1 MMKRI
6 LLAVV
11 VVAVGVGGIALGL
24 RMRGLSFEEAAGMGR
39 EAITGKMSRRT
50 TESVV
55 AEVEKAMAEKEG
67 RTNLGGDIMIHGSNV
82 TVGCVPIGDKAIED
96 VFYLVAKVGFKNVEI
111 VMAPYDMRK
120 GRRPELEESSLAW
133 YPRLCDD
140 ICAALNKGYSGG
152 PKVAK

>member
-1 MMKRI
+1 MKRI

-55 AEVEKAMAEKEG
+55 AEVEKAMAAKEG
-67 RTNLGGDIMIHGSNV
+67 RTNLGGDIMIHGSNA
-82 TVGCVPIGDKAIED
+82 TIGCVPIGDKGIED

-111 VMAPYDMRK
+111 VIAPYDMRK

>member
-1 MMKRI
+1 MKRI

-39 EAITGKMSRRT
+39 EAITGKASRRT
-50 TESVV
+50 TEGVV

-67 RTNLGGDIMIHGSNV
+67 RTNLGGDIMIHGSNA
-82 TVGCVPIGDKAIED
+82 TIGCVPIGDKGIED

-111 VMAPYDMRK
+111 VIAPYDMRK
-120 GRRPELEESSLAW
+120 GRRPELEQSSLAW

-140 ICAALNKGYSGG
+140 ICAALNKAG
-152 PKVAK
+152 